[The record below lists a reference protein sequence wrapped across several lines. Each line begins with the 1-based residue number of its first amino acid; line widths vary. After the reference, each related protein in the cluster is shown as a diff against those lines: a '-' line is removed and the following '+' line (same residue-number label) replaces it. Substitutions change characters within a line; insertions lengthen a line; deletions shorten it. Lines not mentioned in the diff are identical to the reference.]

1 MRPSLF
7 FTTSLTLSSHFRR
20 HSIVRQV
27 RAASSSL
34 HATTRNSDG
43 TIIIKPDDES
53 LHSASVILCHGLGD
67 TAMGWEQPAQVRIQ
81 CDLFATLL
89 IVQSISDCTYLCS
102 HHMLT
107 SYAHIICSHHMH
119 IHFYSI

>member
-27 RAASSSL
+27 RAASSL
-34 HATTRNSDG
+34 HSTTRKDDG
-43 TIIIKPDDES
+43 TIIISPEKN

-67 TAMGWEQPAQVRIQ
+67 TAMGWEQPAQVR
-81 CDLFATLL
+81 
-89 IVQSISDCTYLCS
+89 
-102 HHMLT
+102 
-107 SYAHIICSHHMH
+107 
-119 IHFYSI
+119 

>member
-27 RAASSSL
+27 RAASSL
-34 HATTRNSDG
+34 HSTTRNDDG
-43 TIIIKPDDES
+43 TIMITPDDES
-53 LHSASVILCHGLGD
+53 LHSASIILCHGLGD
-67 TAMGWEQPAQVRIQ
+67 TAMGWEQPARVRIHVI
-81 CDLFATLL
+81 CCNTFHVAKYLRLYA
-89 IVQSISDCTYLCS
+89 ILCS

-107 SYAHIICSHHMH
+107 S
-119 IHFYSI
+119 